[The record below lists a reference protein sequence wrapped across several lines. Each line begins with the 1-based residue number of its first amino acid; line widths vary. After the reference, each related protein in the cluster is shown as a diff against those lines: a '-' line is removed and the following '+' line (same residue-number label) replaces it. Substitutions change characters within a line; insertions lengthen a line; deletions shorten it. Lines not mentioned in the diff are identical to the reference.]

1 MKPRLIFATSS
12 ESRRQMMAKA
22 GLIPE
27 CIPARIDEG
36 SIRASLEA
44 EGAKP
49 RDVADTLAEMK
60 ARKIAERHP
69 DTVVIG
75 SDQVLVFEGRIYG
88 KPDTPEQ
95 ARERLLM
102 LRGQTHQLLS
112 AVVVYE
118 DARPVWR
125 HVGDVRMVMRSF
137 SESWLDGYLR
147 RNWDSLRHSAGGYK
161 LEEEGVRLFT
171 EVKGDW
177 FTVMGLPLLPLL
189 AWLENRGFIDG

>member
-1 MKPRLIFATSS
+1 
-12 ESRRQMMAKA
+12 MMAKA
-22 GLIPE
+22 GLSVD

-44 EGAKP
+44 ESAKP

-69 DTVVIG
+69 DAVVIG
-75 SDQVLVFEGRIYG
+75 SDQVLLFGGQIYG
-88 KPDTPEQ
+88 KPDTPDR
-95 ARERLLM
+95 ARDQLLR

-118 DARPVWR
+118 NAKPVWR
-125 HVGDVRMVMRSF
+125 HIDDVRMVMRPF
-137 SESWLDGYLR
+137 SEAWLDGYLQ

-189 AWLENRGFIDG
+189 AWLGNRGFIDG

>member
-1 MKPRLIFATSS
+1 MTTRLILATSS

-22 GLIPE
+22 GLSVD

-44 EGAKP
+44 ESAKP

-69 DTVVIG
+69 DAVVIG
-75 SDQVLVFEGRIYG
+75 SDQVLLFGGQIYG
-88 KPDTPEQ
+88 KPDTPDR
-95 ARERLLM
+95 ARDQLLR

-118 DARPVWR
+118 NAKPVWR
-125 HVGDVRMVMRSF
+125 HIDDVRMVMRPF
-137 SESWLDGYLR
+137 SEAWLDGYLQ

-189 AWLENRGFIDG
+189 AWLGNRGFIDG

>member
-1 MKPRLIFATSS
+1 MRLILATSS

-22 GLIPE
+22 GLVAE
-27 CIPARIDEG
+27 AIPARIDEEAV
-36 SIRASLEA
+36 RASLDA

-69 DTVVIG
+69 DAIVIG
-75 SDQVLVFEGRIYG
+75 GDQVLVFDGRIHG
-88 KPDTPEQ
+88 KPDTPDQ
-95 ARERLLM
+95 ARDQLRSM
-102 LRGQTHQLLS
+102 RGQTHQLLS

-118 DARPVWR
+118 EARPVWR
-125 HVGDVRMVMRSF
+125 HVAEARMVMRPF
-137 SESWLDGYLR
+137 SDAWLDGYLQ
-147 RNWDSLRHSAGGYK
+147 RNWDSVRHSAGAYK

-189 AWLENRGFIDG
+189 AWLGNRGFIDG